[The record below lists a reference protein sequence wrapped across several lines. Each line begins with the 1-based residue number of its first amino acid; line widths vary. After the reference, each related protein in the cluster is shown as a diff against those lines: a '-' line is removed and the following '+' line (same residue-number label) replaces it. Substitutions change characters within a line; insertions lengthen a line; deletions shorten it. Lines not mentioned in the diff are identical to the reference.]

1 MTYIQYNTNP
11 KSLSGRRIH
20 RLVTHLMISILVSA
34 CSPTTSEPGKKSIEL
49 DVYEINND
57 LVQIIIDD
65 EVLSYVHENP
75 KRFKGM
81 YFYILERFEKGSGR
95 YFYVYGVEI
104 EDNTSLIEP
113 GCGWFERGEYQFVVA
128 ESAEKY
134 FKNTTGAIKIA
145 LV

>member
-57 LVQIIIDD
+57 LVKIIIDD

-75 KRFKGM
+75 QFFCEMHSDAAVSDRKRS
-81 YFYILERFEKGSGR
+81 FYTI
-95 YFYVYGVEI
+95 
-104 EDNTSLIEP
+104 P
-113 GCGWFERGEYQFVVA
+113 H
-128 ESAEKY
+128 
-134 FKNTTGAIKIA
+134 IA
-145 LV
+145 HFRVPENNIAVF